1 MVVHNTGVNSG
12 KYNIEK
18 QINNNQLSN
27 HNENI
32 GQQINYNGDDYK
44 FQKKRDILK
53 SKSKFN

>member
-32 GQQINYNGDDYK
+32 GNHNENMKTIITVMTINS
-44 FQKKRDILK
+44 KKNVIY
-53 SKSKFN
+53 